1 MESASTRG
9 DDDPRK
15 EPPSELLSELLG
27 AIPDGLLLFSHSDAP
42 CVWHNPP
49 ARKLLG
55 LSMDEVR
62 DTTWRQLVA
71 LLKDKQGQL
80 ERSVEQA
87 APTNELPGEL
97 PSEVSRLAG
106 RMALHVEEDGQMRL
120 QVIDW
125 NLRPIGPAADSRW
138 LLVVRDVS
146 SLHTSQ
152 QDEQRSETALQ
163 NVVNEQQNLL
173 MMLRQLGTPVLP
185 IHQGIVVLPLIGHI
199 DTARADH
206 VMEAVLAAIVR
217 YETQVVIVDITGVS
231 LVDTAVANSLIQTV
245 RAAHLLGTLSIL
257 VGISAEVARSMVHLG
272 VRLDQMVTQRDLQA
286 GIAYALR
293 HTGYSIVRRREVTDW
308 VAAFA
313 ESAHDEAT

>member
-9 DDDPRK
+9 GDDLRPGV
-15 EPPSELLSELLG
+15 PSELLPELLG
-27 AIPDGLLLFSHSDAP
+27 SIPDGLLLFSKSGVP
-42 CVWHNPP
+42 CVWHNPS

-55 LSMDEVR
+55 LSVDEVR
-62 DTTWRQLVA
+62 DLTWRRL
-71 LLKDKQGQL
+71 
-80 ERSVEQA
+80 VEQL
-87 APTNELPGEL
+87 TEKQTQLDRVFGEDLL
-97 PSEVSRLAG
+97 PSEPPSELPNEPILLAG
-106 RMALHVEEDGQMRL
+106 RMALHVEDAEQMRL

-125 NLRPIGPAADSRW
+125 NLRRIGPDTDAHW
-138 LLVVRDVS
+138 LLAVRDAS

-152 QDEQRSETALQ
+152 QEERRSETALR
-163 NVVNEQQNLL
+163 NVVSEQQSLL

-185 IHQGIVVLPLIGHI
+185 IHKGIVVLPLIGHI

-217 YETQVVIVDITGVS
+217 YQTQVVIIDITGVS

-245 RAAHLLGTLSIL
+245 RAAQLLGTLSIL

-293 HTGYSIVRRREVTDW
+293 FTGHAIVRRKQDTDW

-313 ESAHDEAT
+313 ESSQEEPT